1 MLFKL
6 GYLEIFYFLLTL
18 DERCLCPL
26 HEMPTNLKDS
36 LDVILSVSALVGII
50 FHIAKTKADIEKS
63 IDDVKDQLTEEL
75 RNLRT
80 DIKVS
85 DARYQ
90 GKKEMIEYFIND
102 LYRLIHHRSYRFS
115 HEIKDLQ
122 SYLTKDGFIARSHY
136 GEEPPPPKKVKI
148 EEI

>member
-102 LYRLIHHRSYRFS
+102 LYRLIHHRS
-115 HEIKDLQ
+115 
-122 SYLTKDGFIARSHY
+122 
-136 GEEPPPPKKVKI
+136 
-148 EEI
+148 

>member
-1 MLFKL
+1 MLFNTGRL
-6 GYLEIFYFLLTL
+6 LLTFLLTI
-18 DERCLCPL
+18 DNGRKSPF
-26 HEMPTNLKDS
+26 HQMPNSFKDS
-36 LDVILSVSALVGII
+36 LDIVLAVAALVGII
-50 FHIAKTKADIEKS
+50 FHIAKTKSDIEKS
-63 IDDVKDQLTEEL
+63 IDDVKDDLTEEL

-90 GKKEMIEYFIND
+90 GKKEMTEYFIND

-115 HEIKDLQ
+115 NEIKDLQ
-122 SYLTKDGFIARSHY
+122 SYLRKDGFVARSHY
-136 GEEPPPPKKVKI
+136 GEEPPPPQKAKI